1 MAVYRYPQEVKDFVR
16 EWSPKM
22 RDRELAVKV
31 NEAFGTR
38 FTASSLKA
46 YRGNHGIRNYQ
57 KQLSREEYWK
67 YQTRYPQ
74 GMYEFI
80 RDHSWGVSSKEMAE
94 MVNEKFGTNFTQTMM
109 KQFRQRHGIKS
120 GLTGWYQRG
129 HAPGNKGKKLE
140 EYVGE
145 ERAAEI
151 KKRISAT
158 QFKKGE
164 RPVNEMPVGSIVV
177 NSDGYKLRKKQMT
190 GSLWERWEFLHRAVW
205 VEHYG
210 PIPEDKMVSFR
221 DSNPLNC
228 DIENLMLISR
238 SENAKINRRG
248 LRFEDPD
255 LTDAA
260 VQMIRLENA
269 IIEKKRRKR
278 KK

>member
-1 MAVYRYPQEVKDFVR
+1 MAVYRYPQEVEDFVR

-190 GSLWERWEFLHRAVW
+190 GSLWERWEFLHRAVR

-221 DSNPLNC
+221 DSSPLNC

>member
-1 MAVYRYPQEVKDFVR
+1 M
-16 EWSPKM
+16 
-22 RDRELAVKV
+22 
-31 NEAFGTR
+31 
-38 FTASSLKA
+38 
-46 YRGNHGIRNYQ
+46 
-57 KQLSREEYWK
+57 
-67 YQTRYPQ
+67 
-74 GMYEFI
+74 
-80 RDHSWGVSSKEMAE
+80 
-94 MVNEKFGTNFTQTMM
+94 
-109 KQFRQRHGIKS
+109 
-120 GLTGWYQRG
+120 
-129 HAPGNKGKKLE
+129 
-140 EYVGE
+140 
-145 ERAAEI
+145 
-151 KKRISAT
+151 
-158 QFKKGE
+158 
-164 RPVNEMPVGSIVV
+164 NEMQVGAIVV

-190 GSLWERWEFLHRAVW
+190 GTLWERWEFLHRAVW

-260 VQMIRLENA
+260 VQMVRLENA